1 MMMVTI
7 LVLLVFAILD
17 FGPFCSANGG
27 QFFLHQGWMM
37 CPVGRDLSFSS
48 TICVNATIPGT
59 VLTTLL
65 KHKSFGF
72 DEAVLFD
79 FNFTYCAE
87 NYCLYKII

>member
-1 MMMVTI
+1 MMITF
-7 LVLLVFAILD
+7 LVLLLAILD
-17 FGPFCSANGG
+17 FGLFCSANGG
-27 QFFLHQGWMM
+27 QLFLHQGWMM
-37 CPVGRDLSFSS
+37 CPAGLDLSFSS

-72 DEAVLFD
+72 DEAVHFD

-87 NYCLYKII
+87 SNYLRKII